1 MKVGKRFE
9 NNFKKSVPSDIF
21 FYRFKDGS
29 SAWGGNDKVRFQ
41 SSNICDCE
49 LFDGNRLYL
58 IELKST
64 KGKSIPFTNLK
75 RNVKDKRL
83 DDLLEAS
90 QFKNIIA
97 GIVIEFSELERAFF
111 IDIKNVIEFMNT
123 SDRKSIPLNYFEI
136 EGIEIEVTKKKVN
149 CIFNIRKLLSEV

>member
-1 MKVGKRFE
+1 MKSGKRFE

-58 IELKST
+58 LELKSI
-64 KGKSIPFTNLK
+64 KGKSIPFGNIRENQLK
-75 RNVKDKRL
+75 EL
-83 DDLLEAS
+83 SEA
-90 QFKNIIA
+90 QKFKNIIA
-97 GIVIEFSELERAFF
+97 GIVIEFNELERAFF
-111 IDIKNVIEFMNT
+111 IDIKNVIEFMKT
-123 SDRKSIPLNYFEI
+123 SDRKSIPLDYLEI
-136 EGIEIEVTKKKVN
+136 EGIEIEVTKKRTN
-149 CIFNIRKLLSEV
+149 CSFNIRKLLSEV

>member
-58 IELKST
+58 LELKST
-64 KGKSIPFTNLK
+64 KGKSLPFTNIRENQIKELS
-75 RNVKDKRL
+75 R
-83 DDLLEAS
+83 AS
-90 QFKNIIA
+90 TYKNIIA
-97 GIVIEFSELERAFF
+97 GIVIEFNELDRAFF
-111 IDIKNVIEFMNT
+111 IDIRNVIEFTKT
-123 SDRKSIPLNYFEI
+123 SDRKSIPLDYLEI
-136 EGIEIEVTKKKVN
+136 EGIEIEVTKKRTN
-149 CIFNIRKLLSEV
+149 CSFNIRKLLSEV